1 MMFEKTNCINDV
13 DRPPLQANAT
23 FSTFDYNFSDDHRHS
38 DADDDYQ
45 FKLMALDEAGYGS
58 RTVKALYGFLSR
70 LEIRSKA
77 SWS

>member
-1 MMFEKTNCINDV
+1 MRSFKIFILTFSLSPIADV
-13 DRPPLQANAT
+13 D
-23 FSTFDYNFSDDHRHS
+23 DED

-70 LEIRSKA
+70 PQIGSQT
-77 SWS
+77 S